1 MDSKQYVNQVLVLA
15 AGKGTRMRSNLPKV
29 LHRVCG
35 LTLLERVLRA
45 SLMLHPS
52 RVVVVAGFG
61 ADLVQR
67 ELDVLRES
75 GLFGAANLEVV
86 QQLEQKGTGHAVL
99 SALPA
104 LEEGGS
110 VMILP
115 GDCPLIT
122 GEELREFALSAKNS
136 PLSFVTCEPESP
148 TGYGRVIRDANGAV
162 RAIVEQKDCTD
173 EQKKVREINA
183 AIYLAE
189 FSFLKESVSQLTAVN
204 AQGEYY
210 LTDIIG
216 YGVKKGLVIGT
227 NKLKDPDAALGA
239 NSRAELSVLEAKRR
253 AAINW
258 AIMESGV
265 TLEDPATTYI
275 DEDVKIGAESFIG
288 AGTKLKGRTVIGAG
302 ARIDGNSLILDS
314 QLGERV
320 HVKLSCVIAES
331 ELGSGI
337 EVGPFAHLRPGSRL
351 EDESRIGNFVET
363 KKAVIGAGA
372 KVNHLSYI
380 GDANVGG
387 KTNIGAGVITCNY
400 DGVHKHQTTIGEGC
414 FIGTNSSL
422 VAPVSIGSGA
432 FVGAGSVITKDVPSG
447 ALGLG
452 RAKQAN
458 VEGWVERRRRESK

>member
-1 MDSKQYVNQVLVLA
+1 MDSKQYVSQVLVLA

-45 SLMLHPS
+45 SLSLHPS
-52 RVVVVAGFG
+52 RVVVVTGFG

-67 ELDVLRES
+67 ELDLLREQ

-86 QQLEQKGTGHAVL
+86 QQLEQKGTGHAVM

-104 LEEGGS
+104 LEGGGS
-110 VMILP
+110 VLIMP

-122 GEELREFALSAKNS
+122 GEDLRGFATAAADS
-136 PLSFVTCEPESP
+136 PLSFVTCEPDDP
-148 TGYGRVIRDANGAV
+148 TGYGRVVRGGDGAV
-162 RAIVEQKDCTD
+162 QAIVEQKDCTA
-173 EQKKVREINA
+173 EQRTIREINA
-183 AIYLAE
+183 AIYLADPE
-189 FSFLKESVSQLTAVN
+189 FLRESVSQLTAAN

-210 LTDIIG
+210 LTDIIS
-216 YGVKKGLVIGT
+216 YGVKKGLKIGT
-227 NKLKDPDAALGA
+227 SKLNDPDAALGA

-253 AAINW
+253 AARNW

-265 TLEDPATTYI
+265 TLEDPSTTYI
-275 DEDVKIGAESFIG
+275 DEDVEIGNESYIG
-288 AGTKLKGRTVIGAG
+288 AGTRLKGRTVIGAG

-314 QLGERV
+314 TLGERV

-337 EVGPFAHLRPGSRL
+337 EVGPFAHLRPGTKL
-351 EDESRIGNFVET
+351 ADEVRIGNFVET
-363 KKAVIGAGA
+363 KKAVVGVGS

-380 GDANVGG
+380 GDANVGAG
-387 KTNIGAGVITCNY
+387 TNIGAGVITCNY

-414 FIGTNSSL
+414 FVGTNSSL
-422 VAPVSIGSGA
+422 VAPVTIGDGA
-432 FVGAGSVITKDVPSG
+432 FIGAGSVITKEVPAG

-452 RAKQAN
+452 RAKQSN
-458 VEGWVERRRRESK
+458 LEGWVERRRKETK